1 MYRIRHDHIQHFLRC
16 YYYVWITV
24 WVVGLFLLAW
34 FFGSLS
40 PSDTYLIRVNMLL
53 AMVEISTI
61 LVWLFLASYMSRWL
75 KSNYSHMIY
84 ARWVSYAKIYIIYRM
99 LWILCLLYIYSIAT
113 IGLSIWIGYLAAL
126 LQMWYMI
133 LKVVLLYTLAYIVAF
148 YLEQVFVWLLTMAMG
163 FLCYSII
170 LVQSMIEKIDVV
182 IVQWLLIVIVYVTP
196 TFVNNSRNPNHHARL
211 AQNFLHIAI
220 VLKIYIVALLWVWLQ
235 CYRFTQKK

>member
-1 MYRIRHDHIQHFLRC
+1 
-16 YYYVWITV
+16 
-24 WVVGLFLLAW
+24 
-34 FFGSLS
+34 
-40 PSDTYLIRVNMLL
+40 
-53 AMVEISTI
+53 
-61 LVWLFLASYMSRWL
+61 
-75 KSNYSHMIY
+75 
-84 ARWVSYAKIYIIYRM
+84 
-99 LWILCLLYIYSIAT
+99 
-113 IGLSIWIGYLAAL
+113 
-126 LQMWYMI
+126 MI

-220 VLKIYIVALLWVWLQ
+220 VLKIYIVALL
-235 CYRFTQKK
+235 